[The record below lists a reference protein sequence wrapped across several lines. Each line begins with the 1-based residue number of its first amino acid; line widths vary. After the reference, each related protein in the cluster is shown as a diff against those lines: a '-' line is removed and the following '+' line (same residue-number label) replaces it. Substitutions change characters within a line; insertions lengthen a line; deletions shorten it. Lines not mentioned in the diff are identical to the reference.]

1 MLPGTAA
8 VEPGPVRRRLAGF
21 PALRHR
27 NFRLFVVGQGISLVG
42 YWMQSVAQGWLV
54 YRLEGRPLDLGKV
67 AVAGYLPILCLAPLA
82 GVVADRLPRRRVLLV
97 TQALL
102 GLLALALGVLVWTGA
117 VTVPLVVLFAG
128 GVGLVSAL
136 DVPTRQS
143 FLVEM
148 TSAED
153 LPNAIALNSSIF
165 NGARLVGP
173 ALAGALVAALGEAP
187 CFFLNAASYVAVL
200 VALALMRLPP
210 SERPR
215 TEQALGAG
223 FLSGLRYVWGAPV
236 LRNLLLLLGV
246 VSGLGVQYNLLLPV
260 FARTVFGTN
269 ALGYGLLHTAGGV
282 GAIAAALQLAAH
294 RYSRAQHR
302 RHLHTAVLAA
312 LKAADDG
319 TFDYRLSGPVVFLSQ
334 LSAYAGRMIL
344 YFPLSLLVIG
354 LVHYEAFRT
363 LQALFLPLLTAL
375 LSVLWAVGLMGL
387 LGVPLD
393 PFNTTT
399 PILILAVA
407 AGHAVQVLKRFYEE
421 FDRTHDVEAAI
432 AESLARVGPV
442 MIAAGMIAAL
452 SFCSLVTFRTA
463 TIRTFGLFTGFGILS
478 ALVIELTII
487 PAVRAM
493 LPTPRRRERERE
505 AAAHPWLEA
514 FLRASARAAS
524 GRGRRQVFAGAAVLI
539 AACAVFA
546 SRIQIDMST
555 KREFS
560 AREPVR
566 RDDATINAHFAG
578 EH

>member
-1 MLPGTAA
+1 MLPRTEAETL

-173 ALAGALVAALGEAP
+173 ALAGTLVAALGEAP

-215 TEQALGAG
+215 TAQALGAG
-223 FLSGLRYVWGAPV
+223 FLSGIRYVWGAPV

-246 VSGLGVQYNLLLPV
+246 VSGLGVQYNLLMPV
-260 FARTVFGTN
+260 FARTVLRTN
-269 ALGYGLLHTAGGV
+269 AFGYGLLHTAGGV

-302 RHLHTAVLAA
+302 RHLLLGLATFALAVLGLAASRRLGLALACQTLAGYGMVRYLATTNTLLQLVVEDRYRGRMMGLHTVMFLGTQPLGGLVLGALAQRFGAPGAA
-312 LKAADDG
+312 LV
-319 TFDYRLSGPVVFLSQ
+319 SGGV
-334 LSAYAGRMIL
+334 
-344 YFPLSLLVIG
+344 SL
-354 LVHYEAFRT
+354 A
-363 LQALFLPLLTAL
+363 
-375 LSVLWAVGLMGL
+375 
-387 LGVPLD
+387 
-393 PFNTTT
+393 
-399 PILILAVA
+399 A
-407 AGHAVQVLKRFYEE
+407 AGW
-421 FDRTHDVEAAI
+421 
-432 AESLARVGPV
+432 LALRLRRVALRERA
-442 MIAAGMIAAL
+442 AAGSPAAPGT
-452 SFCSLVTFRTA
+452 SR
-463 TIRTFGLFTGFGILS
+463 
-478 ALVIELTII
+478 
-487 PAVRAM
+487 
-493 LPTPRRRERERE
+493 
-505 AAAHPWLEA
+505 
-514 FLRASARAAS
+514 S
-524 GRGRRQVFAGAAVLI
+524 GV
-539 AACAVFA
+539 
-546 SRIQIDMST
+546 ST
-555 KREFS
+555 
-560 AREPVR
+560 
-566 RDDATINAHFAG
+566 D
-578 EH
+578 